1 MTKSINQIVLNPKYF
16 ESLENLWNS
25 AMDMLTYSQNT
36 LGEIYRVS
44 TIVRLFAKQK
54 CKIDNLRQ
62 LCAEGSEKSDIY
74 ILKKVAYLAE
84 RMQEEKSFDQMWTRV
99 ASEYD
104 GFIKN
109 FTEQQANDQ
118 ILIDIPTSEEIL
130 TQCMKQDEENKEN
143 QLKLALETAK
153 AMIAL

>member
-1 MTKSINQIVLNPKYF
+1 MTKSINQTVLNPKYF

-36 LGEIYRVS
+36 LGEIYRIS
-44 TIVRLFAKQK
+44 SIVRLIAKQK

-62 LCAEGSEKSDIY
+62 MCAEGSEKGDIY

-84 RMQEEKSFDQMWTRV
+84 RMQEEKSFDQIWERV

-104 GFIKN
+104 GFIKD

-118 ILIDIPTSEEIL
+118 ILIDIPTSEEVL
-130 TQCMKQDEENKEN
+130 AQCRKQDEENKEN
-143 QLKLALETAK
+143 QLKLAMETAK

>member
-1 MTKSINQIVLNPKYF
+1 MTKSINQTVLNPKYF
-16 ESLENLWNS
+16 ETLENLWGS
-25 AMDMLTYSQNT
+25 AMDLLTYSQNT

-62 LCAEGSEKSDIY
+62 LCAEGSEKGDIY
-74 ILKKVAYLAE
+74 ALQKVAYLAE
-84 RMQEEKSFDQMWTRV
+84 RMQEEKSFDQMWERV

-104 GFIKN
+104 NFIKD

-130 TQCMKQDEENKEN
+130 AQSVKQYEENREN
-143 QLKLALETAK
+143 QLKLALDTAK

>member
-1 MTKSINQIVLNPKYF
+1 MTKSINQTVLNPKYF
-16 ESLENLWNS
+16 ETLENLWSS
-25 AMDMLTYSQNT
+25 AMDLLTYSQNT

-54 CKIDNLRQ
+54 CKIDNLREM
-62 LCAEGSEKSDIY
+62 CGEGSEKGDIY
-74 ILKKVAYLAE
+74 ILQKVAYLAE
-84 RMQEEKSFDQMWTRV
+84 RMQEEKSFDQMWERV

-104 GFIKN
+104 RFIKN
-109 FTEQQANDQ
+109 FTEQQANDK

-130 TQCMKQDEENKEN
+130 EQCVKQYEENKEN
-143 QLKLALETAK
+143 QLKLALDTAK

>member
-1 MTKSINQIVLNPKYF
+1 MTKSINQSVLNPKYF

-25 AMDMLTYSQNT
+25 TMDLLTYSQNT

-44 TIVRLFAKQK
+44 SIVRIFAKQK

-62 LCAEGSEKSDIY
+62 LCGEGSEKGDIY

-84 RMQEEKSFDQMWTRV
+84 RMQEEKCFDQMWERV

-104 GFIKN
+104 GFIKD

-130 TQCMKQDEENKEN
+130 AQCLKQDKENKEN
-143 QLKLALETAK
+143 QLKLAMETAK